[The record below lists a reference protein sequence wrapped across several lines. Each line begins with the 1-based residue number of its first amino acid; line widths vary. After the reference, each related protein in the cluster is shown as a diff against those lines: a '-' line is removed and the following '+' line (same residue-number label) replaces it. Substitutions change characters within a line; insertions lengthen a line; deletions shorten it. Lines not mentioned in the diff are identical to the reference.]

1 MESKAKKIMWLLYP
15 VAMGLIWYR
24 QFPKIL
30 SMTGTTA
37 MQYFVISLVTVLSI
51 AILNLLRFRL
61 PDYLLLFS
69 VIFLVVSKTGLIE
82 GFSDFL
88 IFFLIF
94 GISYYRKELQNGKVL
109 FSWLTFILY
118 EVNCLF
124 LRTIY
129 DSFMEFYFHYANG
142 IQAEYL
148 IKAGIFALLSAA
160 VVLLDTL
167 FIFLIR
173 RFFGRYLVKISVL
186 EKSYPKIAR
195 NFIICTVGL
204 FLLALIFQYQLSMF
218 MTLFYKADYYEFY
231 NQIMKCIDTITLCVM
246 LIQIIILATLLM
258 FSKYR
263 FTIDAKRRYEEN
275 LLLYSNDLEKNLT
288 EIRNLKH
295 DMKNILFTLGHLIEN
310 SHDEP
315 LKEYFKQTVNPYFQD
330 ELKKNDLY
338 AQLQQAD
345 DEQLRAFLYYKI
357 SAGFREHLDIRLS
370 FDGIFKESLI
380 TDNIDFLDFIRILG
394 IFLDNAMEEAALT
407 MEKQIDI
414 RFVSNKNMYEAVIS
428 NSIRR
433 EKDVVAGL
441 SDKGLGRGN
450 GLMIVHKILETYP
463 NIILNSYTNNGKFIQ
478 HLEITRSE

>member
-15 VAMGLIWYR
+15 AAMVLIWYTLFR
-24 QFPKIL
+24 WIL
-30 SMTGTTA
+30 QMTGTTT
-37 MQYFVISLVTVLSI
+37 MQYFVISLVSVLSI

-69 VIFLVVSKTGLIE
+69 VIFLVVSKSLFIE
-82 GFSDFL
+82 GFSDFF

-94 GISYYRKELQNGKVL
+94 GISWYRKELQNGKVL

-118 EVNCLF
+118 VANRLF
-124 LRTIY
+124 LRNIY
-129 DSFMEFYFHYANG
+129 DSFMQFYFRYANG
-142 IQAEYL
+142 LQAEYL
-148 IKAGIFALLSAA
+148 VKVGIFGLLSAA

-173 RFFGRYLVKISVL
+173 KFFGKYLVKISVL
-186 EKSYPKIAR
+186 EKSYPTIAR
-195 NFIICTVGL
+195 NFIIGTIVL
-204 FLLALIFQYQLSMF
+204 FASALIFQYQLTMLIS
-218 MTLFYKADYYEFY
+218 LYYTKNYSDFFD
-231 NQIMKCIDTITLCVM
+231 QIMNCIDTITVCVL
-246 LIQIIILATLLM
+246 LIQIVILAALLM

-310 SHDEP
+310 SHDQP
-315 LKEYFKQTVNPYFQD
+315 LKEYFNQTINPYFQD

-338 AQLQQAD
+338 ARLQQAD

-357 SAGFREHLDIRLS
+357 SAGFREHLDIHLS
-370 FDGIFKESLI
+370 FDGTFKENLI

-407 MEKQIDI
+407 KEKYIDI
-414 RFVSNKNMYEAVIS
+414 RFVSNENIYEAVIS

-478 HLEITRSE
+478 HLEITRAE